1 MTLEQRYVL
10 CLLNNKPFNPNLFS
24 NLNFDTVIDILLEH
38 KIFLHYYPLL
48 NQHIIDPKTKT
59 RANQIYL
66 SNVLYKKVYFEIFKK
81 LVNFLDEHKID
92 Y

>member
-38 KIFLHYYPLL
+38 KNFFSLLSTFKSTYY
-48 NQHIIDPKTKT
+48 DPKTKT

-66 SNVLYKKVYFEIFKK
+66 SNVLYKKVYFEFFKK